1 MTTPGTFSRDVIAMT
16 LFGLALSL
24 TMPCQAEPAD
34 DGDFAALQANAK
46 KSFRDDVT
54 PFVRTYCTD
63 CHGDKKRKGG
73 INFQPALKNPGDA
86 AFGNGWKQ
94 SLASVKTHDIPA
106 EESDTQPPDEGR
118 PNCLDRVGRA

>member
-46 KSFRDDVT
+46 KSFREGVT
-54 PFVRTYCTD
+54 PFVKTYCTD

-73 INFQPALKNPGDA
+73 INFQPALKNPGDTVSSKR
-86 AFGNGWKQ
+86 WKQ
-94 SLASVKTHDIPA
+94 ALATVKTHDMPPEDA
-106 EESDTQPPDEGR
+106 DKQPT
-118 PNCLDRVGRA
+118 DRERQRFMDWTAQV